1 MMGNDTGMIKP
12 ELTELPQISDRMTF
26 IYLEHCVINREDSAV
41 KVTDLEGDVFI
52 PAAAI
57 TTLLIGPGCKVTHRA
72 MELIGDSG
80 IGVVWVGEHGVR
92 YYAHGRSL
100 NSHTKLLLKQAELV
114 SNTRKHLDVVRKMYQ
129 MRFPNEEVGGLT
141 LQQLR
146 GREGSRV
153 RAAYREYSKEWNIPW
168 SGRDYDKDDFG
179 AGTPVNQALSAGNVC
194 LYGLAHSVICALG
207 CSAGLGFVHVGHE
220 CSFAYDI
227 ADLYKAQTTIPI
239 AFEMAAKVR
248 DDFNDKA
255 PSDFSGMVR
264 RRLRDEIV
272 KLHLLERMVHDI
284 KYLLA
289 DSVNDEE
296 EKNAVYLWDNIRGE
310 VENGKQYHET
320 GVNDDGSDNND
331 QLPG

>member
-1 MMGNDTGMIKP
+1 MENNAGMIKP
-12 ELTELPQISDRMTF
+12 ELTELPQISDRMSF

-41 KVTDLEGDVFI
+41 KVTDMNGDVFI

-57 TTLLIGPGCKVTHRA
+57 TTLLLGPGCKITHRA

-80 IGVVWVGEHGVR
+80 IGIVWVGEHGVR
-92 YYAHGRSL
+92 YYAHGRAL
-100 NSHTKLLLKQAELV
+100 NSHTRLLLKQAEFV

-129 MRFPNEEVGGLT
+129 MRFPNEDVSGLT

-153 RAAYREYSKEWNIPW
+153 RATYREYAKKWNIPW
-168 SGRDYDKDDFG
+168 KGREYDPDDFTL
-179 AGTPVNQALSAGNVC
+179 GTPVNQVLSAGNVC

-227 ADLYKAQTTIPI
+227 ADLYKAETTIPI

-248 DDFNDKA
+248 DEFEDRC
-255 PSDFSGMVR
+255 PQDFSGMIR
-264 RRLRDEIV
+264 RRLRDEMV
-272 KLHLLERMVHDI
+272 KKHLLERMVHDI
-284 KYLLA
+284 KYLLS
-289 DSVNDEE
+289 DDENTGEE
-296 EKNAVYLWDNIRGE
+296 ENAVYLWDNMKER
-310 VENGKQYHET
+310 VENGKQYREK
-320 GVNDDGSDNND
+320 GVGEDGSDNHE
-331 QLPG
+331 

>member
-1 MMGNDTGMIKP
+1 MQNEVGMIKP
-12 ELTELPQISDRMTF
+12 ELKELPQISDRMTF
-26 IYLEHCVINREDSAV
+26 IYLEHCVVNREDSAI
-41 KVTDLEGDVFI
+41 KVTDLNGDVFI

-57 TTLLIGPGCKVTHRA
+57 TVLLLGPGTKITHRA

-80 IGVVWVGEHGVR
+80 IGTVWAGEHGVR
-92 YYAHGRSL
+92 YYAHGRAL
-100 NSHTKLLLKQAELV
+100 NSHTRLLVKQAELV

-129 MRFPNEEVGGLT
+129 MRFPGEDVRGLT

-153 RAAYREYSKEWNIPW
+153 RAAYREQAKKWNISW
-168 SGRDYDKDDFG
+168 KGREYDVEDFSS
-179 AGTPVNQALSAGNVC
+179 GTPVNQALSAGNVC

-248 DDFNDKA
+248 DNFNDQV
-255 PSDFSGMVR
+255 PSDFSGMIR

-272 KLHLLERMVHDI
+272 KLHLLEKMVHDI
-284 KYLLA
+284 KYLLS
-289 DSVNDEE
+289 DSEE
-296 EKNAVYLWDNIRGE
+296 EGAEQAVYLWDNIQDK
-310 VENGKQYHET
+310 VENGKQYREERI
-320 GVNDDGSDNND
+320 NRDDSDSD
-331 QLPG
+331 DELST

>member
-1 MMGNDTGMIKP
+1 MQIDAGMIKP
-12 ELTELPQISDRMTF
+12 ELEELPQISDRMTF
-26 IYLEHCVINREDSAV
+26 VYLEHCVINREESAV
-41 KVTDLEGDVFI
+41 KVTDLDGDVFI

-57 TTLLIGPGCKVTHRA
+57 TTLLIGPGCKITHRA

-80 IGVVWVGEHGVR
+80 IGAVWVGEHGVR
-92 YYAHGRSL
+92 YYAHGRAL
-100 NSHTKLLLKQAELV
+100 NSHTRLLVKQAELV

-129 MRFPNEEVGGLT
+129 MRFPGEDVSGLT

-153 RAAYREYSKEWNIPW
+153 RSAYRACSKQWDIQWDGREYDHE
-168 SGRDYDKDDFG
+168 DFTS
-179 AGTPVNQALSAGNVC
+179 GTPVNQALSAGNVC

-227 ADLYKAQTTIPI
+227 ADLYKAETTIPI
-239 AFEMAAKVR
+239 AFEMAAMVR
-248 DDFNDKA
+248 DEFDGKT

-272 KLHLLERMVHDI
+272 KLRLLERMVRDI
-284 KYLLA
+284 KYLIS
-289 DSVNDEE
+289 DSETQSEE
-296 EKNAVYLWDNIRGE
+296 QNAVYLWDNIKGN
-310 VENGKQYHET
+310 VENGRQYREK
-320 GVNDDGSDNND
+320 GADDDSDNND
-331 QLPG
+331 

>member
-1 MMGNDTGMIKP
+1 MQIDAGMIKP
-12 ELTELPQISDRMTF
+12 ELEELPQISDRMTF
-26 IYLEHCVINREDSAV
+26 VYLEHCVINREESAV
-41 KVTDLEGDVFI
+41 KVTDLDGDVFI

-57 TTLLIGPGCKVTHRA
+57 TTLLIGPGCKITHRA

-92 YYAHGRSL
+92 YYAHGRAL
-100 NSHTKLLLKQAELV
+100 NSHTRLLVKQAELV

-129 MRFPNEEVGGLT
+129 MRFPGEDVSGLT

-153 RAAYREYSKEWNIPW
+153 RSSYRKYSKEWDIPW
-168 SGRDYDKDDFG
+168 DGREYDHEDFTS
-179 AGTPVNQALSAGNVC
+179 GTPVNQALSAGNAC

-227 ADLYKAQTTIPI
+227 ADLYKAETTIPI
-239 AFEMAAKVR
+239 AFEMAAMVR
-248 DDFNDKA
+248 DEFDGKT

-272 KLHLLERMVHDI
+272 KLRLLERMVHDL
-284 KYLLA
+284 KYLLSESETQSG
-289 DSVNDEE
+289 DQS
-296 EKNAVYLWDNIRGE
+296 AVYLWDNIMGN
-310 VENGKQYHET
+310 VENGRQYREK
-320 GVNDDGSDNND
+320 GADDDSDNDD
-331 QLPG
+331 